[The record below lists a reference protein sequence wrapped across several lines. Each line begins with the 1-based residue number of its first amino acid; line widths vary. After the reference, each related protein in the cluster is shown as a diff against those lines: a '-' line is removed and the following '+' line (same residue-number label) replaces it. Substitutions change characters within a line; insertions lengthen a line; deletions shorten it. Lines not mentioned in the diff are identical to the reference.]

1 MTKDKTVG
9 QRHRLNGLE
18 CEWAPGDGKEQGSLA
33 QSMESQGFGH
43 D

>member
-18 CEWAPGDGKEQGSLA
+18 CERAPGDGKEQGSLA